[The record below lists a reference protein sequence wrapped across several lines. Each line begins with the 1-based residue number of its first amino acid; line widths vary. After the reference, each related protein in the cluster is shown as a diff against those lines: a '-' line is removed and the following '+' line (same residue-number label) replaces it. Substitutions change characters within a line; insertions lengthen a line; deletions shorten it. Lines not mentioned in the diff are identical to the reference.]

1 MFKVKNPEQQLQ
13 YTFLIAKIDISPV
26 SLRSAGSRIYNNLV

>member
-13 YTFLIAKIDISPV
+13 DNFLIAKIDRPPV
-26 SLRSAGSRIYNNLV
+26 SLRPAGS